1 MAEIGIGA
9 HHFKANQG
17 LQQSGDLLITTSWS
31 ATMSA
36 SHPCTRPDFAGYRR
50 SSR

>member
-9 HHFKANQG
+9 HHFKANHG

-36 SHPCTRPDFAGYRR
+36 SHCCTRLDFAG
-50 SSR
+50 SR